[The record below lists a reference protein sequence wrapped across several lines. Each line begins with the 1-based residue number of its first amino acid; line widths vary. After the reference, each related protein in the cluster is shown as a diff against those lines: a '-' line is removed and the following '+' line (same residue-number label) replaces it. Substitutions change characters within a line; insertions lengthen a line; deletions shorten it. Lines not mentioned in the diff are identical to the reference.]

1 MGTWELI
8 KSGLELRPETFEQA
22 TAPGGLKHL
31 ALLLTIAV
39 ISKSLGEVGV
49 LYINRATRLQYLRGV
64 VGSLAALIFAALVWS
79 GCIWLSCRF
88 ALGMN
93 PDYAVV
99 IAIVAVSYTPLI
111 FSFLDIIPHLGLL
124 LFKIWSI
131 WGLLITV
138 AGLHHLYGL
147 SPLQGLAC
155 SGVGWVIF
163 YSLNTFFGG
172 AAEKVKLR
180 LLGRDQW
187 VNPKEAA
194 VALLEKELT
203 R

>member
-8 KSGLELRPETFEQA
+8 KSGLQLRPETFDQA
-22 TAPGGLKHL
+22 TAQGSLKQL
-31 ALLLTIAV
+31 AVILAIAV
-39 ISKSLGEVGV
+39 VSKSLGEVGV
-49 LYINRATRLQYLRGV
+49 LYINRATRLQYLRGL
-64 VGSLAALIFAALVWS
+64 VGSLLALVFAALVWS

-88 ALGMN
+88 ALGMHL
-93 PDYAVV
+93 DYAVV
-99 IAIVAVSYTPLI
+99 LAIVAVSYTPLI

-124 LFKIWSI
+124 LFKIWTV

-138 AGLHHLYGL
+138 AGLHHQFGL
-147 SPLQGLAC
+147 SPLKGLAC

-163 YSLNTFFGG
+163 FSLNSFFGG
-172 AAEKVKLR
+172 AAEKAKLR

>member
-8 KSGLELRPETFEQA
+8 KSGLQLRPETFDQA
-22 TAPGGLKHL
+22 PAQGSLKQL
-31 ALLLTIAV
+31 AVILAIAV
-39 ISKSLGEVGV
+39 VSKSLGEVGV
-49 LYINRATRLQYLRGV
+49 LYINRATRLQYLRGL
-64 VGSLAALIFAALVWS
+64 VGSLLALVFAALVWS

-88 ALGMN
+88 ALGMHL
-93 PDYAVV
+93 DYAVV
-99 IAIVAVSYTPLI
+99 LAIVAVSYTPLI

-124 LFKIWSI
+124 LFKIWTV

-138 AGLHHLYGL
+138 AGLHHQFGL
-147 SPLQGLAC
+147 SPLKGLAC

-163 YSLNTFFGG
+163 FSLNSFFGG